1 MGVHAS
7 RYNLSMR
14 NFPIIEPIDYL
25 LIGHVTQDVIPQG
38 FSLGG
43 TASYSAL
50 TAHAMGLRVGV
61 VTACHPDLE
70 LPELEGIAVARY
82 PSEFSTTFA
91 NTQTPD
97 GRVQFLYHRAQELDV
112 AMIPDT
118 WRDAPI
124 VHLGPVAQEV
134 NVKLAR
140 AFPDSFVGLTP
151 QGWMRSW
158 DAQGKVGYSDWL
170 EARYVLEAGSAAVI
184 SIEDVRGDESVIED
198 MISSI
203 RVLVVTEGSAG
214 ARLYWNG
221 DYRYY
226 RAPAEAEIDPTGSGD
241 IFAAA
246 FFIRMQYTNDPWE
259 AARFATQLA
268 AKSVTRK
275 GLAGVPTEEE
285 IKANLVEVLEK

>member
-1 MGVHAS
+1 
-7 RYNLSMR
+7 MR
-14 NFPIIEPIDYL
+14 EFPIIEPIDYL
-25 LIGHVTQDVIPQG
+25 LIGHVTQDVIPGG

-50 TAHAMGLRVGV
+50 TARAMGMRVGV
-61 VTACHPDLE
+61 VTACHPELE
-70 LPELEGIAVARY
+70 LPELEGISVARY

-91 NTQTPD
+91 NIQTPA
-97 GRVQFLYHRAQELDV
+97 GRVQYLYQRAQELEV

-140 AFPDSFVGLTP
+140 AFSNSFVGLTP
-151 QGWMRSW
+151 QGWMRGW
-158 DAQGKVGYSDWL
+158 DENGKVGYSDWL
-170 EARYVLEAGSAAVI
+170 EARYVLEAADAAVI
-184 SIEDVRGDESVIED
+184 SIEDVRGDESIIED
-198 MISSI
+198 IISSI
-203 RVLVVTEGSAG
+203 RVLVVTEGSSG

-246 FFIRMQYTNDPWE
+246 FFIRMEYTHDPWE
-259 AARFATQLA
+259 AARFATQIA

-275 GLAGVPTEEE
+275 GLAGVPTSEE
-285 IKANLVEVLEK
+285 IKANLVEVLE